1 MTKAEWEAIYRE
13 AWSLYYAPEHMKT
26 LMRRAAA
33 KWLAMA
39 SLVKMLVRFS
49 IAIRS
54 ENLHP
59 IQDGVVRRKH
69 PSERR
74 RERQRE
80 PAWAFWPRK
89 IVRMI

>member
-39 SLVKMLVRFS
+39 NFVKMLLRFS
-49 IAIRS
+49 IAIRP
-54 ENLHP
+54 ENLHR
-59 IQDGVVRRKH
+59 IEDGVVRLNH

-74 RERQRE
+74 PERQRE
-80 PAWAFWPRK
+80 PAWASWPRQ